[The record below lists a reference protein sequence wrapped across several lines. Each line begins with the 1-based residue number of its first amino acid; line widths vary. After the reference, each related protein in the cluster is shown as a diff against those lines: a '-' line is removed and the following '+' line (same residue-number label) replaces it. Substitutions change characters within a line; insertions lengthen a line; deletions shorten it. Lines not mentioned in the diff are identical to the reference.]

1 MMRSLYA
8 GVSGLRNHQVKLD
21 VIGNNIANVNTVGF
35 KSSRV
40 TFKEAF
46 AQLVQGASKPSGSD
60 ADVQGGT
67 NPVQVG
73 LGMNIGSIDLQFTQ
87 GNLENTGIVTDL
99 AIQGD
104 SFFVVSDGSQR
115 YYTRSG
121 NFQLEAG
128 GRLVSATNG
137 FVVQGRMATN
147 GVLSDTIKDITLP
160 FGQKAAAQATTGVN
174 IGGNLR
180 ADAPVYDP
188 LDPTTA
194 AGQRQTA
201 ISVYDTQGAKH
212 DLTITFTKTADNTWD
227 YAITA
232 SGLDGT
238 AAAPTGD
245 TGTLTFN
252 ADGSLSLATPPADF
266 VFTPEG
272 IGATQAIKLDF
283 GVDGEINGL
292 SQFAAPSTAVLR
304 EQDGYTMGLL
314 ERISIDQTGTITGAF
329 TNGVTQTLGQ
339 IVLADFNNPAG
350 LVRTGNNMYTVSAN
364 SGAPVLG
371 YAAEGS
377 QSTVTSGALEM
388 SNVDLAQEFTNMITA
403 QRGFQSNARVIT
415 ASDEMLQELVNLKR

>member
-1 MMRSLYA
+1 MMRSLFA
-8 GVSGLRNHQVKLD
+8 GVSGLRNHQVRLD

-60 ADVQGGT
+60 AEVQGGT

-104 SFFVVSDGSQR
+104 SFFVVSDGQQR
-115 YYTRSG
+115 FYTRSG
-121 NFQLEAG
+121 NFQLEAS

-137 FVVQGRMATN
+137 YVVQGRMATN
-147 GVLSDTIKDITLP
+147 GVLSDTITDIMLP
-160 FGQKAAAQATTGVN
+160 FGQKAPAAATTVVSV
-174 IGGNLR
+174 GGNLR
-180 ADAPVYDP
+180 ADAPIYDP
-188 LDPTTA
+188 ADPTTA
-194 AGQRQTA
+194 GGQRQTS
-201 ISVYDTQGAKH
+201 ISIYDSQGAKH
-212 DLTITFTKTADNTWD
+212 DLTITFTKTGNNTWD
-227 YAITA
+227 YKITA
-232 SGLDGT
+232 SGVDGS
-238 AAAPTGD
+238 APAPTGD

-252 ADGSLSLATPPADF
+252 PDGSLNLATPPADF
-266 VFTPEG
+266 VFTPDG
-272 IGATQAIKLDF
+272 IGAAQTIKLDF
-283 GVDGEINGL
+283 GRDGDISGL
-292 SQFAAPSTAVLR
+292 SQFAAPSTAVIR

-314 ERISIDQTGTITGAF
+314 ERISIDPTGTITGAF

-350 LVRTGNNMYTVSAN
+350 LVRIGNNMYAVSAN

-371 YAAEGS
+371 YAGEGS